1 MKKCYKRSKG
11 PASIPAREHV
21 LTWRA
26 RDSFEAINIY
36 NHMFSCSENKNP
48 SGEPACIV
56 SNDQNFFLYNSFLV
70 MIDSILN
77 FVAVAWLFSFQ
88 NYFLENIQLL

>member
-1 MKKCYKRSKG
+1 MKKCYKRSNG
-11 PASIPAREHV
+11 PASIPAPGTRAY
-21 LTWRA
+21 LRA

-36 NHMFSCSENKNP
+36 NHMFSCSENKKP

-70 MIDSILN
+70 MID
-77 FVAVAWLFSFQ
+77 
-88 NYFLENIQLL
+88 